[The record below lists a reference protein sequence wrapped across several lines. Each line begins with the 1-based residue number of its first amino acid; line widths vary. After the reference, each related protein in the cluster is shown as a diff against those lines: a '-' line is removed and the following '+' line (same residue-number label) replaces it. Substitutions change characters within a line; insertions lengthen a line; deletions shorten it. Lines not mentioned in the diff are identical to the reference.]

1 MAQEAGGSWQ
11 ESVRWP
17 EPGPPNPSPA
27 SCGLRVPYG
36 RLRKLAG
43 ASWAKPGWLL
53 APGSRLPFP

>member
-43 ASWAKPGWLL
+43 ASWAKPGRLL